1 MGLVAFEGSMVVSGY
16 LFRSIVNDHNV
27 NTLLSDSCRRV
38 MDLTDDQAFTMDKV
52 FSYQTH
58 SDSVLTFQ
66 LLMSFIVS
74 KHCLNIISV
83 LRRTEKVGPSI
94 IMMLALRIDLSKFT
108 KAFLLPLITI
118 LLVGML
124 NAADFTT
131 ENLSVWEIFT
141 QLFSAFTGE
150 QDFSSFKKYAG

>member
-1 MGLVAFEGSMVVSGY
+1 
-16 LFRSIVNDHNV
+16 
-27 NTLLSDSCRRV
+27 
-38 MDLTDDQAFTMDKV
+38 MDKV